1 MAKQKKVVSSIV
13 PSKRVVDPP
22 VIRSTQPIAWNFK
35 YVERDDKSF
44 KIAVVDWLRLSR
56 QIIDNFEGKTIPEI
70 ERSHKSNHNWQDTS
84 KLSSTFKN
92 ILKTKHLEQEEIFQ
106 LNLNGKTRIWGFIK
120 CSFNQTVRT
129 D

>member
-13 PSKRVVDPP
+13 PSKRVVDPS

-35 YVERDDKSF
+35 YVERYDKSF

-106 LNLNGKTRIWGFIK
+106 LNLNIKTRIWGFIH
-120 CSFNQTVRT
+120 
-129 D
+129 

>member
-13 PSKRVVDPP
+13 PSKRVVDPS

-70 ERSHKSNHNWQDTS
+70 ERSHKSNHNGQDTS

-106 LNLNGKTRIWGFIK
+106 LNLNVKTRIWGFIK